1 MNENTPMDEVRL
13 AELLRELPPAPE
25 AWLQAAQERPA
36 IARAADQVLELA
48 EADAEFRRTLIADL
62 EDALRT
68 AGHEPD
74 PRLVETLRRRLPG
87 G

>member
-1 MNENTPMDEVRL
+1 MTENSMDEVRI

-62 EDALRT
+62 EGACAAPIPPT
-68 AGHEPD
+68 ACSS
-74 PRLVETLRRRLPG
+74 RQT
-87 G
+87 

>member
-36 IARAADQVLELA
+36 ISRAADQVLELA
-48 EADAEFRRTLIADL
+48 EVLPFRPRADPGYPLLSD
-62 EDALRT
+62 
-68 AGHEPD
+68 
-74 PRLVETLRRRLPG
+74 RLGEEKPAA
-87 G
+87 

>member
-1 MNENTPMDEVRL
+1 MTENSMDEVRL
-13 AELLRELPPAPE
+13 SELLSELPPAPE
-25 AWLQAAQERPA
+25 AWLRAAQERPA
-36 IARAADQVLELA
+36 IVRAADQVLELA

-62 EDALRT
+62 ESALRA

-74 PRLVETLRRRLPG
+74 PRLVDTLRRRLPG